1 MLYPKSAEKKLTQE
15 QFRHPGSEYRGA
27 PFWAWNCRLE
37 KEELLRQ
44 LEVLKEMGL
53 GGAHMHVRTGM
64 ATPYLSDEHMAL
76 IKACVEKCRHEN
88 MLAWLYDE
96 DRWPSGA
103 AGGLLTKDPQYRARH
118 LLLTTKPYG
127 EGKAEA
133 RLDSS
138 ARTARSENG
147 TLLACYDVQLD
158 ENGCLTGATRIAERR
173 SGGTEMVRLSGDRPA
188 QPVVQQPDLRQHA
201 GSRYDADASWRSPTS
216 AIWKPSARTSAALCP
231 PSSPTSPSSPTRVRW
246 PSPGRKRT

>member
-44 LEVLKEMGL
+44 LEVLKKMGL

-76 IKACVEKCRHEN
+76 IKACVEKCRDEK

-103 AGGLLTKDPQYRARH
+103 AGYSGARVSPFRRGGTGFVGPFRPLGEWYAAGLLRCA
-118 LLLTTKPYG
+118 
-127 EGKAEA
+127 
-133 RLDSS
+133 
-138 ARTARSENG
+138 
-147 TLLACYDVQLD
+147 
-158 ENGCLTGATRIAERR
+158 
-173 SGGTEMVRLSGDRPA
+173 
-188 QPVVQQPDLRQHA
+188 A
-201 GSRYDADASWRSPTS
+201 G
-216 AIWKPSARTSAALCP
+216 
-231 PSSPTSPSSPTRVRW
+231 
-246 PSPGRKRT
+246 